1 MERYKRIIGD
11 IALTQE
17 AKDDIR
23 KKIIFSRA
31 EKPQRINKKRLA
43 LVCLACL
50 LLTCVAAFAINSIF
64 DEGYI
69 SIIRGN
75 SYRVQFKD
83 VENRPI
89 TDFNKEV
96 RSIDGEKK
104 VVYNTLEEAEKA
116 LGFDLITNGVISSG
130 TPSYK
135 YSLKKDDDFNVHC
148 FTKYEGI
155 DGSLFRAKTYASYHI
170 DRFSVDVEAIVTAEH
185 DAIAPE
191 AVESYHYI
199 GHSFGGSKEQELD
212 DMSSEEY
219 TAESGLPAR
228 IIRIDWKGDIN
239 DIWYEAVF
247 HTNATSYMIR
257 MSGISSNN
265 EGEARDLLFD
275 ILEGFSF

>member
-1 MERYKRIIGD
+1 MERYKKIIGD
-11 IALTQE
+11 IALAQE

-89 TDFNKEV
+89 TDFNEDI
-96 RSIDGEKK
+96 RSFDGEKN
-104 VVYNTLEEAEKA
+104 VVYDSLEEAELA

-135 YSLKKDDDFNVHC
+135 YSLEKDDDFNAHC

-155 DGSLFRAKTYASYHI
+155 DGRLFRAKTYASYRI
-170 DRFSVDVEAIVTAEH
+170 DRFHVDVEAIVTAEH

-212 DMSSEEY
+212 GITSEEY

-247 HTNATSYMIR
+247 HTNATSYLVRI
-257 MSGISSNN
+257 SGISANS
-265 EGEARDLLFD
+265 EAEARDLLFD

>member
-43 LVCLACL
+43 LVCSACL
-50 LLTCVAAFAINSIF
+50 LLTCFAAFAINSLF
-64 DEGYI
+64 DEGYL
-69 SIIRGN
+69 SILRGN
-75 SYRVQFKD
+75 AYRVQFKD

-96 RSIDGEKK
+96 RSIDGEKT

-116 LGFDLITNGVISSG
+116 LGFDIVTNDIISSG
-130 TPSYK
+130 TPSYH
-135 YSLKKDDDFNVHC
+135 YSLEKDDFNVHC

-155 DGSLFRAKTYASYHI
+155 DGSLFRAKTYASYRLE
-170 DRFSVDVEAIVTAEH
+170 RFSVEVEAIVTAEH

-191 AVESYHYI
+191 AVESYHFI
-199 GHSFGGSKEQELD
+199 GHSFGNNSNELD
-212 DMSSEEY
+212 SISNEEY
-219 TAESGLPAR
+219 KARSGLPAN

-257 MSGISSNN
+257 ISGISSNN